1 MNNQVLRLQ
10 MVSIFKLILDHI
22 LACIADNVVLILDSD
37 LKKQEEK
44 EHKSRTENIV
54 RYRTK
59 LLTLDSSFIINK
71 VLSLLERRLGRDDFI

>member
-37 LKKQEEK
+37 QKKQEEK

-54 RYRTK
+54 R
-59 LLTLDSSFIINK
+59 
-71 VLSLLERRLGRDDFI
+71 